1 MQLSPPSGITFAKPA
16 IFRSLRC
23 HVIFLDSLSDI
34 FNWFAEDFNQEG
46 LVGGG
51 GRQVVNVMKS
61 DFHAEPCGE
70 ALWP

>member
-51 GRQVVNVMKS
+51 GASGRKRNEIRLS
-61 DFHAEPCGE
+61 C
-70 ALWP
+70 